1 MHYLDYIT
9 IGIAFALAVSLIA
22 AYAFGSLP
30 LPPRKCGRCYQGGG
44 KRAFPITPIE
54 GRTQKSREVAYS
66 RRDWMKLRRESRA
79 SKPDHPPL
87 GD

>member
-30 LPPRKCGRCYQGGG
+30 LPPEVRPVLPGGG
-44 KRAFPITPIE
+44 KR
-54 GRTQKSREVAYS
+54 
-66 RRDWMKLRRESRA
+66 RA
-79 SKPDHPPL
+79 
-87 GD
+87 GMAQ